1 VTKKSRTEAATDNRL
16 SRPEISSF
24 INWRIIPMHSAA
36 KFQFERVVHEF
47 AQWRAVPEA
56 QRSPAPSWWWQPAFE
71 AREQPE
77 EMPPIRRHHL
87 ELPIGSTYATGA
99 AVLIPWPDEFP
110 RKIERAHKSEEYGR

>member
-1 VTKKSRTEAATDNRL
+1 MTKNLTEAATDNRF

-56 QRSPAPSWWWQPAFE
+56 QRSPAPSWWWQPALE

-87 ELPIGSTYATGA
+87 ELPIGSTLRDRRCGANSYARRSNVVTLAGR
-99 AVLIPWPDEFP
+99 IP
-110 RKIERAHKSEEYGR
+110 A